1 MQLVRLQSG
10 VLVMLTASILCLL
23 IGGFLLY
30 IVSVNFDKIFL
41 GRLWHVL
48 MPIAVILVLC
58 GASLLPWGI
67 YRIIA

>member
-1 MQLVRLQSG
+1 
-10 VLVMLTASILCLL
+10 MLTASILCLL

-30 IVSVNFDKIFL
+30 IVSINFDKIMT

-58 GASLLPWGI
+58 GVSLLPWGI
-67 YRIIA
+67 APFVGR